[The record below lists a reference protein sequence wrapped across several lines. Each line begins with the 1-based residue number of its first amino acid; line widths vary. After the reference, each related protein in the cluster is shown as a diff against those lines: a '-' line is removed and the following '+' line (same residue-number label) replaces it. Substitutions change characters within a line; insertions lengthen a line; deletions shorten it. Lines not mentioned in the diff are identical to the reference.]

1 MNCPKCGYGYSS
13 VVDCRMI
20 GGAKRRRRECAGCG
34 HLFTAY
40 EILAEDYNKMTIA
53 CRHLLKAAEILEVN
67 NENKNH

>member
-20 GGAKRRRRECAGCG
+20 GNAKRRRRECVGCG
-34 HLFTAY
+34 HSFTAY

-53 CRHLLKAAEILEVN
+53 CRQLLKASKILED
-67 NENKNH
+67 KNVKN